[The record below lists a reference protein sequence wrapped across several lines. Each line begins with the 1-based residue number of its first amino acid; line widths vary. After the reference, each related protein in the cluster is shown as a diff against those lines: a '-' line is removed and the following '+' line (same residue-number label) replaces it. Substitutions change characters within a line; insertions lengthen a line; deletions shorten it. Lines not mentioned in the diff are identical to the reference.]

1 MLFNHEILN
10 IIFMSLLES
19 DKIKIQIL
27 NVLNNC
33 NNDVSMNLLRRKVGL
48 INYNSLVRNCEFLKL
63 LNFINIEI
71 KMIENRKYYFISITE
86 SGKRHLE
93 LLNR

>member
-1 MLFNHEILN
+1 
-10 IIFMSLLES
+10 MSLLES

-48 INYNSLVRNCEFLKL
+48 INYHSLVRNCEFLKL

-86 SGKRHLE
+86 SGQRHLE
-93 LLNR
+93 LLNSDQK

>member
-1 MLFNHEILN
+1 MLFNPEILN

-93 LLNR
+93 LLNK

>member
-1 MLFNHEILN
+1 
-10 IIFMSLLES
+10 MSLLES

-27 NVLNNC
+27 NVLNDC

-93 LLNR
+93 LLNSDQK